1 MNRWQEKN
9 KDENFKNN
17 SNVSTVCKNTLK
29 QKPQEPTVMNSI
41 LIVKKEWGVGD
52 NSGRDRTEVRD

>member
-29 QKPQEPTVMNSI
+29 QKPQEPIVINSI
-41 LIVKKEWGVGD
+41 LIVKKE
-52 NSGRDRTEVRD
+52 